1 MLLSVPTVKQAQV
14 QVANQNFAR
23 IVPLGPTL
31 VLEPPHAFR
40 AVRVSLQVAKAP
52 HHAHYVI
59 KAHIWIRL
67 EVHGANLVLQVPRQA
82 ERDRVYALIVVLEA
96 SVPARA
102 AVNVTLAV
110 KVPMHQ
116 HVH

>member
-1 MLLSVPTVKQAQV
+1 MLLSVPPVKQAQV

-23 IVPLGPTL
+23 IVLLGPIP

-40 AVRVSLQVAKAP
+40 AVRVSSQVVKAP
-52 HHAHYVI
+52 LHVHYAI
-59 KAHIWIRL
+59 KVHIWIRS
-67 EVHGANLVLQVPRQA
+67 EVHRANLVLQVQRQA
-82 ERDRVYALIVVLEA
+82 VRERVYVLIAVLEV
-96 SVPARA
+96 SVPARV